1 MRNGLLGV
9 SVAVVSA
16 LGLSTAAV
24 DKARA
29 YVMRNP
35 EGAYAPLAMQ
45 LMIELGS
52 RRAVLSGD
60 RIALRRLLSDD
71 LVYRPQDPVGIRKI
85 YEHDGGRND
94 GPSYS
99 SPSDSD
105 SSADEGATF
114 EKGKGWW
121 DRRPRIAGAAAAPE
135 AAQYLEI
142 RSLRFRSE
150 IESCRRPPPMK
161 LYLEC
166 MANAVDTYARWVEEM
181 PRTQNSVAPVAA
193 PALREA
199 ARKIRQADD
208 IPTARAAVAQ
218 AAGEIRKSIELVQAG
233 GEDVVRRLELSQR
246 SVILTSMAVLDDN
259 LVQAIGI

>member
-16 LGLSTAAV
+16 LGLSTVAV

-35 EGAYAPLAMQ
+35 EGAYAPLAVQ
-45 LMIELGS
+45 LMIELES
-52 RRAVLSGD
+52 RRAILSGD
-60 RIALRRLLSDD
+60 RIALRRLMTDD
-71 LVYRPQDPVGIRKI
+71 LVFRPQDPVGIRKI
-85 YEHDGGRND
+85 YEHND

-99 SPSDSD
+99 SPSDSE
-105 SSADEGATF
+105 SSADDGATF

-121 DRRPRIAGAAAAPE
+121 DRRPRIAGAAAARD

-181 PRTQNSVAPVAA
+181 PRTQYSVAPVAA

-199 ARKIRQADD
+199 ARKIRQAED
-208 IPTARAAVAQ
+208 IPTARAAVAE

-246 SVILTSMAVLDDN
+246 SVILTSMSVLDDN